1 MLKEILSISGKPGLF
16 KLLTHTKNSIIVE
29 DLETKRR
36 IPAYASD
43 RVVSLGDISI
53 YTTTEE
59 TPLRE
64 ILQTLL
70 DKYEGKPVDLKE
82 LNGKEAYFDLFAEV
96 LPEYD
101 RQRVHDND
109 IKKIFRWYNI
119 LVETGYTDFSE
130 PAPEEASETTEEAPA
145 EE

>member
-43 RVVSLGDISI
+43 RVVSLSDISI

-59 TPLRE
+59 APLRV

-70 DKYEGKPVDLKE
+70 DKYEGKTVDLKS
-82 LNGKEAYFDLFAEV
+82 LAGKEDYFDLFAEV

-119 LVETGYTDFSE
+119 LVETGHTDFSE
-130 PAPEEASETTEEAPA
+130 PAPEETSEAPEEASA

>member
-1 MLKEILSISGKPGLF
+1 M
-16 KLLTHTKNSIIVE
+16 
-29 DLETKRR
+29 
-36 IPAYASD
+36 
-43 RVVSLGDISI
+43 
-53 YTTTEE
+53 
-59 TPLRE
+59 
-64 ILQTLL
+64 QTLL
-70 DKYEGKPVDLKE
+70 DKYEGKPVDLKG

>member
-59 TPLRE
+59 APLRV

-70 DKYEGKPVDLKE
+70 DKYEGKTVDLKS
-82 LNGKEAYFDLFAEV
+82 LTGKEAYFGLFAEV

-119 LVETGYTDFSE
+119 LVETGHTDFSE
-130 PAPEEASETTEEAPA
+130 PAPEETAEEAPA